1 MISKKSRVDLITSL
15 TLLAISF
22 ITLWKTS
29 GLSEMSSVFPRT
41 IGILLLLLSLIYLI
55 VTLVKKTS
63 ESYFKST
70 NRRKVIL
77 ISLGM
82 AGYVVFISLIG
93 FLLASIVYLSSV
105 MWLLQKEETTQRGL
119 SILLKSVLFSILF
132 STAFYLLFRYVF
144 IVPLPEGLFTW
155 K

>member
-55 VTLVKKTS
+55 VTLVKKTLNH
-63 ESYFKST
+63 T
-70 NRRKVIL
+70 LKVQ
-77 ISLGM
+77 
-82 AGYVVFISLIG
+82 IG
-93 FLLASIVYLSSV
+93 G
-105 MWLLQKEETTQRGL
+105 K
-119 SILLKSVLFSILF
+119 
-132 STAFYLLFRYVF
+132 
-144 IVPLPEGLFTW
+144 
-155 K
+155 